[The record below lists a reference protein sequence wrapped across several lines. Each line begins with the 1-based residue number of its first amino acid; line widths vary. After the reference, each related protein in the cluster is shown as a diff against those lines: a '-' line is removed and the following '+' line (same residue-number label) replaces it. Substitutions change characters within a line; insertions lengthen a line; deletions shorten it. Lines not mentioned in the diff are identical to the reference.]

1 MSNTI
6 IAAGAVVWRKVNNQV
21 EIALVH
27 RPRYDDW
34 SLPKGKQDS
43 GEALIACAYRETLEE
58 TNLKVSFGPFIGD
71 IEYFV
76 ADGLKQVYYW
86 AARLADDSP
95 EFHPND
101 EVDLLEWHSINDAVE
116 KVTRDSDREII
127 EKFNDVPFDS
137 YPLIM
142 LRHAKALAREE
153 WQSEDEDRPLEQ
165 LGQQDEAILLLK
177 SIITV
182 RAGSKPTLT
191 RLAFFKAGLEP
202 ALPKYGQKLVL
213 QLECK
218 HDQLPR
224 ARIKYGIV
232 VHHVSRSVHFLFDVH
247 KPPQTVFL
255 FHQQL
260 LIHFKQAVSLGKQVA
275 QIPYI
280 LFAQG
285 FTCLDVFGKGSA
297 QVEGGVR
304 CNSVFN
310 RAVLG
315 VKIDG
320 EGFARQVFTVF
331 GQMDGFE
338 AVPRI
343 FTGFKNH
350 ASVEQRQ
357 NTFDLVN
364 FGVARVGMQF
374 DQTAPSVLPFLVE
387 VHQQVQPAVQH
398 AAFVDIEIDMDIQS
412 LSIKVFMG
420 AAPKQGC
427 VGNQVGYASDG

>member
-165 LGQQDEAILLLK
+165 LGQQQARRMLSIYQVYGLTQIHTSDAVRCHDTVEQMAHALGLTMKITNKISEYTWKKDKEKAIDYAKDLLKENEPILLCSHNPVLPK
-177 SIITV
+177 MM
-182 RAGSKPTLT
+182 AKLT
-191 RLAFFKAGLEP
+191 KKVDFDFPSNKLEP
-202 ALPKYGQKLVL
+202 GQSWILHHNKKEVL
-213 QLECK
+213 QIDRL
-218 HDQLPR
+218 DTP
-224 ARIKYGIV
+224 V
-232 VHHVSRSVHFLFDVH
+232 
-247 KPPQTVFL
+247 
-255 FHQQL
+255 
-260 LIHFKQAVSLGKQVA
+260 KQA
-275 QIPYI
+275 
-280 LFAQG
+280 
-285 FTCLDVFGKGSA
+285 
-297 QVEGGVR
+297 
-304 CNSVFN
+304 
-310 RAVLG
+310 
-315 VKIDG
+315 
-320 EGFARQVFTVF
+320 
-331 GQMDGFE
+331 
-338 AVPRI
+338 
-343 FTGFKNH
+343 
-350 ASVEQRQ
+350 
-357 NTFDLVN
+357 
-364 FGVARVGMQF
+364 
-374 DQTAPSVLPFLVE
+374 
-387 VHQQVQPAVQH
+387 
-398 AAFVDIEIDMDIQS
+398 
-412 LSIKVFMG
+412 
-420 AAPKQGC
+420 
-427 VGNQVGYASDG
+427 